1 MLTAGPAKKVT
12 VYVIEGQKYHGTACY
27 AAILDYL
34 FFRGISD
41 ATVTRGIAGF
51 GTDHKLHTS
60 RLVELADQMPIKI
73 EFVETRRTRRGSAA
87 QADRDRL
94 ARADRS
100 AGHDGH
106 QSCIAEK
113 QRPQAC
119 AAVAKLQS
127 TAKIMRILIGE
138 HDRWQDK
145 PLHQALV
152 QALRAN
158 DIAGVTVYR
167 GILGYGAN
175 RRMHKD
181 SALNLSHDAPIL
193 LTVVDTEEKL
203 RAFFPVLDQMV
214 KQGLVVMSDAEV
226 IKYSHA
232 EPLGER
238 GEADVKLEG
247 KAKMLRIHFGEDDKW
262 QGPAAVP
269 GHRRAMP
276 PTRNCRSRPCSA
288 ASKATA
294 PAPSF
299 AAGTCSAFRP
309 TRPSWCRSSTPTKTF
324 SACCQSLDEM
334 IFDGLIAISDV
345 EVIKYVHQDGQHPQ
359 T

>member
-1 MLTAGPAKKVT
+1 MLTSGPAKKVT

-73 EFVETRRTRRGSAA
+73 EFVETAERVEEVLPKLTE
-87 QADRDRL
+87 
-94 ARADRS
+94 
-100 AGHDGH
+100 
-106 QSCIAEK
+106 IASHGLIEVQDTSVINPASDK
-113 QRPQAC
+113 HELREPAP
-119 AAVAKLQS
+119 VAKLQS
-127 TAKIMRILIGE
+127 AAKIMRILIGE

-145 PLHQALV
+145 PLYQALV

-175 RRMHKD
+175 RQMHKD
-181 SALNLSHDAPIL
+181 STLNLSHDAPIL

-203 RAFFPVLDQMV
+203 RGFFPVLDQMV

-226 IKYSHA
+226 IKYSHVLP
-232 EPLGER
+232 E
-238 GEADVKLEG
+238 
-247 KAKMLRIHFGEDDKW
+247 
-262 QGPAAVP
+262 
-269 GHRRAMP
+269 
-276 PTRNCRSRPCSA
+276 
-288 ASKATA
+288 
-294 PAPSF
+294 
-299 AAGTCSAFRP
+299 
-309 TRPSWCRSSTPTKTF
+309 
-324 SACCQSLDEM
+324 
-334 IFDGLIAISDV
+334 
-345 EVIKYVHQDGQHPQ
+345 
-359 T
+359 